1 MASDEDQLAS
11 PTLAELYYR
20 QGDSKKALEILADF
34 LVMHPENE
42 KAACRRNEI
51 EKEFFHSATGQEGKE
66 RIRNLLTMLELVR
79 KEKGE

>member
-20 QGDSKKALEILADF
+20 QGDAKKALEILSNF
-34 LVMHPENE
+34 LALHPGNE
-42 KAACRRNEI
+42 KAACRKNEI

-66 RIRNLLTMLELVR
+66 RIRNLRRMLDLVR